1 MPKPTEHRP
10 VVVSS
15 QKSEDNYN
23 LESKREKLRKMGVSP
38 LILRMYGDR
47 NDAS

>member
-23 LESKREKLRKMGVSP
+23 LESKRKKLEIMGVSP
-38 LILRMYGDR
+38 LILRMYRKAD
-47 NDAS
+47 DAS